1 MWLSLFR
8 DGEPEYFGKPFQHFG
23 FLWIEYLLFFEGWVT
38 QIFFLCTEDNTQK
51 QNESHCNI
59 ICQLLNI
66 MMDYKATQDE

>member
-38 QIFFLCTEDNTQK
+38 QIFFLCTQK